1 MTVALFPR
9 CQTVGRQLCPGGK
22 TVSTWEQFGGT
33 ASFPKWGAVRHQG
46 ATLGSSFTPTPFP
59 PARSPVTVIASR
71 CLQPPLSVPF
81 SPQNCRPDLLSITSP
96 APHLN
101 SFIHTLPAC
110 GNSLIQPVTIFKNLK
125 VSGESRSD
133 ETQHDGC
140 PVRSGGPLG
149 SIVRHPAS
157 RVTRTT
163 SSSVF

>member
-1 MTVALFPR
+1 MGGSCAR
-9 CQTVGRQLCPGGK
+9 AGRPC
-22 TVSTWEQFGGT
+22 
-33 ASFPKWGAVRHQG
+33 RH
-46 ATLGSSFTPTPFP
+46 GSSLGGQPASPSGVPLDIRVPLSGLPLPCTPFP